1 MTENAS
7 NIKSVSTMTKQE
19 LYDEVKSSRVI
30 ISKYKETE
38 EQINTYKMNLQTRSE
53 HINQLTYKLN
63 DFYKC
68 FPALSVQEGNTVHQD
83 YLKYLINYFKELK
96 KEKDKNIKLE
106 GDLVEALNNP
116 LAAAILTPQADLT
129 SECHTVELASQIF
142 SDIEKLYKDK
152 INKFDQ
158 MKIEYEKCK
167 KILNNLNLG
176 LSELQFI

>member
-7 NIKSVSTMTKQE
+7 NIKSISTMTKQE
-19 LYDEVKSSRVI
+19 LYAEVKSSRLI

-53 HINQLTYKLN
+53 HINQLTNKLN

-68 FPALSVQEGNTVHQD
+68 FPDLEEGSSYHQD

-158 MKIEYEKCK
+158 MNIEYEKCK